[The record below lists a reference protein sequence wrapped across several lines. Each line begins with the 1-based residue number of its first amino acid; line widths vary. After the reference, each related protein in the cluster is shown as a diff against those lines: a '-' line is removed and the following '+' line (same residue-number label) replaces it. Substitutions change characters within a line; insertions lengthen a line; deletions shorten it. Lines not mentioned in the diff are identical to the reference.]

1 MGFLYSFLSGR
12 KPRRVTSVPTPN
24 DGTLPSY
31 GNHLKPQHLPQNPNT
46 HPKTPTPTPKPQHP
60 PHKPSG
66 ACRTP
71 ALRSTPRSPP
81 VPSPSPQPPGAP
93 PAAPTH
99 GSRRRCRSIQQGRG
113 SARGGRRAP
122 RAGRCSAARSRPR
135 AAPRHRLEESTGQSC
150 HPAHVVP
157 STPAPRGPA
166 GGGTHPLVL
175 LAVSL
180 PSSQASPVQPAGQAQ
195 CPVAGSHVPPFWH
208 RQRSRQCVP

>member
-1 MGFLYSFLSGR
+1 M
-12 KPRRVTSVPTPN
+12 PTPN

-31 GNHLKPQHLPQNPNT
+31 GNHIKPQHLPQNPDT
-46 HPKTPTPTPKPQHP
+46 HPKTPTTTPKPQHP
-60 PHKPSG
+60 PRNPSG
-66 ACRTP
+66 CAEPQPSGLPLAAPQFP
-71 ALRSTPRSPP
+71 APLLH
-81 VPSPSPQPPGAP
+81 PPGAP

-122 RAGRCSAARSRPR
+122 RAGRRSAARSRPR
-135 AAPRHRLEESTGQSC
+135 AAPRHRLGESTGQSC

-208 RQRSRQCVP
+208 RQRSRQRIP